1 MHLQL
6 TGGLL
11 MEEQKKN
18 KMKLTILDMTQ
29 IAFFAALMAVCAWIV
44 VPVPN
49 IPFTLQVFA
58 IFAALCTLG
67 GKKGTIS
74 IIVYILLGAV
84 GAPVFA
90 GFKGGFGVLAGTTGG
105 YIVGFLFSGFVFW
118 LVTAL
123 MKKKNFF
130 VLLLS
135 CILGL
140 AACYAF
146 GTAWYVVVYMRQGK
160 TISLAAALMAC
171 VVPYIVPDVV
181 KILLAISVSKAA
193 GKVMKK

>member
-1 MHLQL
+1 
-6 TGGLL
+6 

-44 VPVPN
+44 IPIPN

-74 IIVYILLGAV
+74 IVVYILLGAV

-90 GFKGGFGVLAGTTGG
+90 GFKGGLGVLTGMTGG
-105 YIVGFLFSGFVFW
+105 
-118 LVTAL
+118 
-123 MKKKNFF
+123 
-130 VLLLS
+130 
-135 CILGL
+135 
-140 AACYAF
+140 
-146 GTAWYVVVYMRQGK
+146 
-160 TISLAAALMAC
+160 
-171 VVPYIVPDVV
+171 
-181 KILLAISVSKAA
+181 
-193 GKVMKK
+193 

>member
-1 MHLQL
+1 
-6 TGGLL
+6 

-44 VPVPN
+44 VPIPN
-49 IPFTLQVFA
+49 IPFTLD
-58 IFAALCTLG
+58 

-74 IIVYILLGAV
+74 IVVYILLGAV

-90 GFKGGFGVLAGTTGG
+90 GFKGGLGVLTGMTGG

-140 AACYAF
+140 IACYAF
-146 GTAWYVVVYMRQGK
+146 GTAWFMTVYVQQGK

-171 VVPYIVPDVV
+171 VVPYIIPDVV
-181 KILLAISVSKAA
+181 KILLAISISKAVR
-193 GKVMKK
+193 KVMKK

>member
-1 MHLQL
+1 
-6 TGGLL
+6 

-84 GAPVFA
+84 GALCLP
-90 GFKGGFGVLAGTTGG
+90 
-105 YIVGFLFSGFVFW
+105 
-118 LVTAL
+118 AL
-123 MKKKNFF
+123 R
-130 VLLLS
+130 
-135 CILGL
+135 
-140 AACYAF
+140 AASAY
-146 GTAWYVVVYMRQGK
+146 WRVR
-160 TISLAAALMAC
+160 
-171 VVPYIVPDVV
+171 PE
-181 KILLAISVSKAA
+181 AIS
-193 GKVMKK
+193 

>member
-1 MHLQL
+1 
-6 TGGLL
+6 

-44 VPVPN
+44 VPIPN
-49 IPFTLQVFA
+49 IPFTLQLFA
-58 IFAALCTLG
+58 VFAALCTLG

-74 IIVYILLGAV
+74 IVVYILLGAV

-90 GFKGGFGVLAGTTGG
+90 GFKGGLGVLTGMTGG
-105 YIVGFLFSGFVFW
+105 YILGCLFSGFVFW

-140 AACYAF
+140 IACYAF
-146 GTAWYVVVYMRQGK
+146 GTAWFMTVYVQQGK

-171 VVPYIVPDVV
+171 VVPYIIPDVV
-181 KILLAISVSKAA
+181 KILLAISISKAVR
-193 GKVMKK
+193 KVMKK

>member
-1 MHLQL
+1 
-6 TGGLL
+6 

-146 GTAWYVVVYMRQGK
+146 GTAWYVIVYMRQGK

>member
-1 MHLQL
+1 
-6 TGGLL
+6 

-44 VPVPN
+44 IPIPN

-74 IIVYILLGAV
+74 IVVYILLGAV

-90 GFKGGFGVLAGTTGG
+90 GFKGGLGVLTGMTGG

-118 LVTAL
+118 LATAL

-146 GTAWYVVVYMRQGK
+146 GTAWFMKVYVQQGK